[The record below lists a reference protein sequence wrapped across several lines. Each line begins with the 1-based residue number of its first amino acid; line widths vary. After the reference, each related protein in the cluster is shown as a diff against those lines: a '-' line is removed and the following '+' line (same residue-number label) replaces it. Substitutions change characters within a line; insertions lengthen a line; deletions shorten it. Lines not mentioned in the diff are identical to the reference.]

1 MRRALVLC
9 GALALAALLFLF
21 LRPHPERAAF
31 LPEAQNDFVLGA
43 VGLPGGAPAPESA
56 SPVDGVPSRAEVVPA
71 ESSAASEAGSAEAES
86 GEPENTAPLPEA
98 AALPAGERS
107 VDARPERESYPVG
120 TGEIALVVTNRTEN
134 DLIYTHW
141 FDFRRVEGDAVVP
154 LTPRAGLMANPDD
167 VNAET
172 GAARGRDRHD
182 YAAHRPLRRAAAAGH
197 LPRGAAELLRGY
209 RRAGARLL
217 GDHRGLRY
225 RGKLK
230 SRPGRRPAAF

>member
-1 MRRALVLC
+1 MRRALILC

-31 LPEAQNDFVLGA
+31 LPEAQNDFVLGV

-56 SPVDGVPSRAEVVPA
+56 SPVDGVPSRAEAVPA
-71 ESSAASEAGSAEAES
+71 ESSAASEAGSAESES

-107 VDARPERESYPVG
+107 VNARPERESYPVG

-167 VNAET
+167 VNAERVLHGGET
-172 GAARGRDRHD
+172 VTITLPIDLFD
-182 YAAHRPLRRAAAAGH
+182 EPLPPGTYRAAQLSCFADTGGQA
-197 LPRGAAELLRGY
+197 LACSEITADFVIAE
-209 RRAGARLL
+209 
-217 GDHRGLRY
+217 
-225 RGKLK
+225 
-230 SRPGRRPAAF
+230 S